1 MRNKFRYLLPLMLC
15 FGLFSRAEAQRD
27 TVYVYEDVVVYDT
40 IVVYDTVFLKSE
52 LNNLLLD
59 ELNTVKVLQLDS
71 SDGQASL
78 LLISEDGSA
87 TIPINSI
94 MLSENIKKLESM
106 KKLGFFGVLCFAFQ
120 TMVMAQTSYEVSLGS
135 GLWWENYKYEDS
147 QKPFAAM
154 ADVGVYAK
162 RNFGNSYFGLR
173 TGLEYAYL
181 FGIRDRQSYA
191 TSGNND
197 EILDK
202 LNSNYRAGMHN
213 LSVPLLLYYDKFVI
227 RPYAGI
233 NYNYLR
239 TRTNND
245 AHNFGVIGGFDVK
258 LSKFCALRVES
269 SFNVTAD
276 YKVDDRIPNY
286 NESGELVSYDN
297 SRFKMRNS
305 QANISFIYTFGKKKD
320 ETGRVE

>member
-1 MRNKFRYLLPLMLC
+1 MQNKFRYLLPLMLC
-15 FGLFSRAEAQRD
+15 FGFFYRLEAQRD
-27 TVYVYEDVVVYDT
+27 TVYVYEDVVIYDT
-40 IVVYDTVFLKSE
+40 IVVYDTVFVKPETSK
-52 LNNLLLD
+52 LLFD
-59 ELNTVKVLQLDS
+59 ELNTVKVLQIDTS
-71 SDGQASL
+71 KARANL
-78 LLISEDGSA
+78 LLISEGGSA

-94 MLSENIKKLESM
+94 ILSENIRKLESM
-106 KKLGFFGVLCFAFQ
+106 KKLGFFGVLCSAFQ

-181 FGIRDRQSYA
+181 FGIRNRQSYA
-191 TSGNND
+191 TSGNSD

-213 LSVPLLLYYDKFVI
+213 LSVPLLLYYDKFII

-258 LSKFCALRVES
+258 LSKYCAIRIEN
-269 SFNVTAD
+269 SFNITAD
-276 YKVDDRIPNY
+276 YRVNEQIPSYNDD
-286 NESGELVSYDN
+286 GEFVSYDN
-297 SRFKMRNS
+297 RSFGMRNS
-305 QANISFIYTFGKKKD
+305 KAKISFIYTFGVEKD
-320 ETGRVE
+320 KIVE